1 MSVKNFEN
9 KRWGESDQ
17 AFVFRHAK
25 ALEMIEKGQKVLDIG
40 CGDGLLLS
48 ALAKKGV
55 TGFGVDVSEEG
66 ARKCREKGLDVS
78 VVDISADNLPFKDG
92 SFDAVIMLDVLEH
105 VYAPEE
111 LLKEAVRV
119 SKKYVIISV
128 PNFNSLPARLQMLLG
143 KVPENNRPNK
153 GHVYW
158 FNYQNLMNMLKQ
170 NNLEV
175 SIFATN
181 TFFENKLFLGSVMKF
196 LVQRFPALFAL
207 SFVIKAEKTN
217 F

>member
-1 MSVKNFEN
+1 MNVKNFEN
-9 KRWGESDQ
+9 KRWGKGDQ

-78 VVDISADNLPFKDG
+78 AVDISAGSLPLKDD
-92 SFDAVIMLDVLEH
+92 SFDTVVMLDVLEH

-111 LLKEAVRV
+111 LLKEAVRI

-128 PNFNSLPARLQMLLG
+128 PNFNSLPARLQVLFG
-143 KVPENNRPNK
+143 QVPENNRPNK
-153 GHVYW
+153 GHIYW
-158 FNYQNLMNMLKQ
+158 FNKRNLMAMFLQ
-170 NNLEV
+170 YDLEV
-175 SIFATN
+175 DVFSAN
-181 TFFENKLFLGSVMKF
+181 TFFDGVPIVGRLMRFLT
-196 LVQRFPALFAL
+196 QRFPSVFGL
-207 SFVIKAEKTN
+207 SFVVKLKKTE
-217 F
+217 